1 MVNRIAALLVL
12 GARQRDLEIPMK
24 HVSTTAGAR
33 VLTVALA
40 ALLLGACSS
49 TSTSDKTTPSAAPA
63 PTTAASAASAAGTKV
78 DVTEKDFSIALSQ
91 TTFAPGTYTFS
102 VKNDGS
108 FPHNLVIEG
117 PGVDKQK
124 SATVPGGNTTSVTV
138 ALAAGSYELFC
149 GVPGHKDKGMD
160 MKITVS

>member
-1 MVNRIAALLVL
+1 
-12 GARQRDLEIPMK
+12 MK
-24 HVSTTAGAR
+24 HVSPTAGAR

-40 ALLLGACSS
+40 ALLLGACGSSSDSS
-49 TSTSDKTTPSAAPA
+49 TPP
-63 PTTAASAASAAGTKV
+63 AASATTTAGSPASAAGTKV
-78 DVTEKDFSIALSQ
+78 DVTEKEFSIALSQ
-91 TTFAPGTYTFS
+91 ATFAAGTYTFS

-117 PGVDKQK
+117 PGVDKQR
-124 SATVPGGNTTSVTV
+124 SATVTGGNSTSVTV
-138 ALAAGSYELFC
+138 ALQAGTYELSC

>member
-1 MVNRIAALLVL
+1 
-12 GARQRDLEIPMK
+12 MK

-40 ALLLGACSS
+40 ALLLGACGSSS
-49 TSTSDKTTPSAAPA
+49 TPSTTPAAGSTTTAGSAPA
-63 PTTAASAASAAGTKV
+63 AAGTKV

>member
-1 MVNRIAALLVL
+1 
-12 GARQRDLEIPMK
+12 MK
-24 HVSTTAGAR
+24 HVSPTAGAR
-33 VLTVALA
+33 VLVVALA
-40 ALLLGACSS
+40 ALLLGACGSS
-49 TSTSDKTTPSAAPA
+49 SDTSTTP
-63 PTTAASAASAAGTKV
+63 AASATTTAGSAPAAAGTKV

-91 TTFAPGTYTFS
+91 ATFAAGTYTFS
-102 VKNDGS
+102 VKNEGS

-124 SATVPGGNTTSVTV
+124 SKTVTGGNSSSVTV
-138 ALAAGSYELFC
+138 ALQAGTYELFC